1 MMSTFFVFKTKVNP
15 HTIGRSKS
23 CHLKTSP
30 FLTDYS
36 SEHTTC
42 LDKTSNLYTLKEDP
56 LWMLD
61 EQHQKAWGGR
71 GGGGVKSILIFIP
84 CCNGPSQ
91 SLNPRGTF
99 SSVASAPKQS
109 ATSGETGFMLKLQ
122 FLLSGHLRH
131 MPGCAKATSPSLT
144 LAGPVRGV
152 NATCLCQGHQGHTH
166 RPKLSFSKALPK
178 TAVAREQEV
187 VYGEQLFPVHFRS
200 YLILRG
206 V

>member
-71 GGGGVKSILIFIP
+71 GGGGSQIYSYLYSLLQWSQPVLKPQGDFLFCSFSSKAISYFWRNWFHAKTSVPAEWPPQTHARVRKSYQ
-84 CCNGPSQ
+84 SQ
-91 SLNPRGTF
+91 SNSCWPSEGSQCHLSLPGT
-99 SSVASAPKQS
+99 
-109 ATSGETGFMLKLQ
+109 
-122 FLLSGHLRH
+122 
-131 MPGCAKATSPSLT
+131 PGTHSQAKT
-144 LAGPVRGV
+144 
-152 NATCLCQGHQGHTH
+152 
-166 RPKLSFSKALPK
+166 F
-178 TAVAREQEV
+178 
-187 VYGEQLFPVHFRS
+187 F
-200 YLILRG
+200 
-206 V
+206 